1 MSKLLTKEYLE
12 RTYKQAV
19 LEYRCAHNEDEQW
32 QARKEMARL
41 EQIAMQEFGFE
52 YADALQ
58 TLHA

>member
-1 MSKLLTKEYLE
+1 MSKLVTKEYLE

-41 EQIAMQEFGFE
+41 EQIAAQEFSFE
-52 YADALQ
+52 YADQ
-58 TLHA
+58 LHELVK